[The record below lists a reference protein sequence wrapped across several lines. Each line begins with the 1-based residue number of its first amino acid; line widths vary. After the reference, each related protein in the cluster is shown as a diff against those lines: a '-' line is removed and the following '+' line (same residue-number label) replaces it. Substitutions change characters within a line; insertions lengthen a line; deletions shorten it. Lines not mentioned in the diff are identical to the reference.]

1 MHTVMFTKGKEKE
14 GRGQGG
20 EGVKKC
26 ERACPLQKCKGLS
39 DVIVLYLMREV
50 YPGVA
55 LRLIMYI
62 LSYEVIM
69 FHKLVYKCEYTQ
81 TYAYNPSNQA

>member
-1 MHTVMFTKGKEKE
+1 M
-14 GRGQGG
+14 
-20 EGVKKC
+20 
-26 ERACPLQKCKGLS
+26 
-39 DVIVLYLMREV
+39 IVLYLMREV

-55 LRLIMYI
+55 LRLIMYN
-62 LSYEVIM
+62 LSYEVIR